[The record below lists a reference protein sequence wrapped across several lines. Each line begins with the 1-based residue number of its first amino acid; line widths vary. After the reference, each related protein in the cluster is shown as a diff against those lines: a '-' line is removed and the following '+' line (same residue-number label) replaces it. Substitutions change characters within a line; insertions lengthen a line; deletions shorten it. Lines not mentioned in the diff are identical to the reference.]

1 MRELKYELKRLP
13 DVEGKMNWILS
24 RITKDDMPMFI
35 SWDSAYI
42 EWDRAY
48 IEKETAQ
55 LKVGESK
62 IIEAV
67 YKNENH

>member
-24 RITKDDMPMFI
+24 RITKDDMHLVI
-35 SWDSAYI
+35 R
-42 EWDRAY
+42 WDRAY
-48 IEKETAQ
+48 IEKEAAQ

-67 YKNENH
+67 Y

>member
-24 RITKDDMPMFI
+24 RITKDDMHLVI
-35 SWDSAYI
+35 R
-42 EWDRAY
+42 WDRAY
-48 IEKETAQ
+48 IEKEVAQ

-67 YKNENH
+67 Y

>member
-1 MRELKYELKRLP
+1 MRKLNYELKRLP
-13 DVEGKMNWILS
+13 DVEGKMNWIFS

-35 SWDSAYI
+35 R
-42 EWDRAY
+42 WDRAY
-48 IEKETAQ
+48 IEKEVAQ

-67 YKNENH
+67 Y